1 MMAFERLEPF
11 GSLAE
16 EYRIGKIAATLANVH
31 RSAEAQPF
39 GPEDFM
45 PALRRAMD
53 GYAPPPPPI
62 ELDPEAH
69 AALLDATLFGHTV
82 H

>member
-11 GSLAE
+11 GALAD
-16 EYRIGKIAATLANVH
+16 EYRLGQVAATLANVH
-31 RSAEAQPF
+31 RGKDTEAFSAA
-39 GPEDFM
+39 DFM

-53 GYAPPPPPI
+53 GYAPPPAPI

-69 AALLDATLFGHTV
+69 SALLDATLFGRVLH
-82 H
+82 